1 MPMTREDPLTAF
13 RFLVECNNIASA
25 FFTECSGLKSE
36 VDVFDYQEG
45 GLNDYIHRLP
55 GRRKWTNIVLQRG
68 ITSSLDMWNWYDSIV
83 AGDPQQGIV
92 NIQRQ
97 NISIIL
103 TAPDGESIT
112 RWDITGAYPVSW
124 EGPSMKTDGNTV
136 TIEKLEIAHNGFTII
151 NG

>member
-1 MPMTREDPLTAF
+1 MPMNREDPLTSF

-45 GLNDYIHRLP
+45 GLNDYIHKLP
-55 GRRKWTNIVLQRG
+55 GHRKWTNIVLQRG
-68 ITSSLDMWNWYDSIV
+68 ITSSLDMWNWYESIV
-83 AGDPQQGIV
+83 AGD
-92 NIQRQ
+92 IQRQ
-97 NISIIL
+97 NLSIIL

-112 RWDITGAYPVSW
+112 RWDILDAYPVSW

-136 TIEKLEIAHNGFTII
+136 TIEKLEIAHTGFTTI